1 MSNIKKN
8 PKFQLENYSK
18 LFFQIGLVLSLF
30 IIYFLMEYKTFDSD
44 SSSNL
49 VVVNISEE
57 LKEDIPIVMSQEL
70 PPPPK
75 SAPVIL
81 EKIKI
86 VEDDVKITES
96 IIESTE
102 TDETKAVVI
111 STKEIVE
118 VRESEEIIEDI
129 PFVLIEDV
137 PVFPG
142 CKGNN
147 AALKKCFS
155 DKITEFFGKNFDAS
169 LTQELGLSPWKKR
182 IYVIFKI
189 NNKGKIG
196 TINARVPHPLLEK
209 EVVRT
214 IGSLTEMKPGK
225 QRGIPVTVTYSLPI
239 TIMVEE

>member
-1 MSNIKKN
+1 MSNVKKN

-86 VEDDVKITES
+86 VENDVKITES

-169 LTQELGLSPWKKR
+169 LTQELGLSP
-182 IYVIFKI
+182 
-189 NNKGKIG
+189 
-196 TINARVPHPLLEK
+196 
-209 EVVRT
+209 
-214 IGSLTEMKPGK
+214 
-225 QRGIPVTVTYSLPI
+225 
-239 TIMVEE
+239 